1 MKKYIKEII
10 NYSLAILGGCL
21 VGVGEAW
28 ALIPLKLTTG
38 GFNGISML
46 IFYVFGIPVGLVS
59 ILLNLPLFFV
69 SLKVLGFKYSLK
81 TLIAMLVT
89 SITIELAGNLIPL
102 TEDMLLA
109 SVFGSAIVGLR
120 YCFMFKRWEY
130 NRWNGFIG

>member
-109 SVFGSAIVGLR
+109 SVFGSAILGLR
-120 YCFMFKRWEY
+120 YCFMFKRGEY